1 MKKLFIQ
8 LISLLLIFSSCRM
21 QEQENQMEI
30 WKNEV
35 MRAELD
41 FAEMAKTEG
50 LAKAFEAFAANDAV
64 LSRNN
69 VLVSGKEGI
78 KKFYENRDLTNVS
91 LEWKPDFIEIASS
104 GDLAYTYGKYTYTT
118 IDSIGVR
125 TSSNGIF
132 HTVWKRQADGSWKY
146 VWD

>member
-1 MKKLFIQ
+1 
-8 LISLLLIFSSCRM
+8 M